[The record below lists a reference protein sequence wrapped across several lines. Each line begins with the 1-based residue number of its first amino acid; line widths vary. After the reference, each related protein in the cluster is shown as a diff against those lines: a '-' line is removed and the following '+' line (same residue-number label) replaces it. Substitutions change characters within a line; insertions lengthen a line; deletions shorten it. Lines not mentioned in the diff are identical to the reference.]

1 MNREIDTNE
10 LQRKINETVGKVEP
24 KKKIVKMTVY
34 YDDGSSVHL
43 LEGGKV
49 FRLLSPEEC
58 YNVWSEE
65 E

>member
-10 LQRKINETVGKVEP
+10 LQRKINETVGKFEP

-34 YDDGSSVHL
+34 YDDGSTVHL

-49 FRLLSPEEC
+49 FRWPIESHS
-58 YNVWSEE
+58 VWSEE